1 MSMKWYLGLIVV
13 VCLQFGCSKSPQSY
27 VDRGNQLVADGK
39 YKEAELQYRKSI
51 IADPKFAE
59 GYYRLGVLEH
69 SLRHGTEALADLQR
83 AVDFDRENENYAIDL
98 ASISI
103 EAYQLVPAKKNLYEQ
118 ASQEADLLL
127 NKDPNSF
134 DGLRLHGD
142 IMVIDRRYD
151 EALSDFRRASA
162 IKPNNPDVT
171 LAMAQVL
178 FAQKRDREGEQV
190 LREFLSARKDFAPSY
205 DLLEAHYVAA
215 KRLADAEHLLQLEI
229 ASFPKSARPQ
239 LQLADLYRMSGR
251 NREMAQILTHL
262 VSDHSDFPLAHAQVG
277 DFYAESRQWETA
289 LSQYQDGL
297 AQSSASNRVLYQK
310 RIERA
315 LESLGKREEAIA
327 ELNVILKTNPKDAET
342 RFNRAL
348 LLRASQD
355 RKDRDVA
362 TEDLE
367 SLADQYPGNAV
378 VRYQLGRSYLSNGDA
393 PSAWKQ
399 LKKSADLQK
408 DYIPPRLLLADIAQT
423 AHNYSAAL
431 QAANEVLALNEN
443 NLDAKLLRSAA
454 LVGDKSYQEAK
465 KELDSLSKLQP
476 DSKEVALEFADLAV
490 GEKDYVKAEKLYRR
504 LYQPGSSDLR
514 PLKGLLQVCVL
525 QRHPEKGQ
533 ALLEAELKQQPD
545 ARPVRL
551 LLASFATQQGKLDMA
566 AQQYRWLQSKDPKSV
581 QAYSGLGDLYQRQG
595 ETEEALGSYEKAE
608 ELAPKDPQ
616 VLNAVAVLESQDG
629 QPQQAISTLNK
640 QLALDPNNALAM
652 NNLAFNLADTGTD
665 LDRALSLAQQ
675 VARKFPNDPG
685 VIDTVGW
692 VYVKRGLNS
701 SAIQVLGGLVKKYPN
716 EPVFRY
722 HFAVALLQGRQA
734 NDAKQELLA
743 ALSQHPAKDLS
754 KKIQASLAQVR

>member
-1 MSMKWYLGLIVV
+1 MKRYIGLIAV
-13 VCLQFGCSKSPQSY
+13 VCVQFGCSKSPQSY
-27 VDRGNQLVADGK
+27 VDRGNQLVANGK
-39 YKEAELQYRKSI
+39 YVEAELQYRKSI

-69 SLRHGTEALADLQR
+69 SLRHGTEALDDLQR
-83 AVDFDRENENYAIDL
+83 AVDFDRGNENYAIDL
-98 ASISI
+98 ASISL

-118 ASQEADLLL
+118 ASQEAEILLS
-127 NKDPNSF
+127 KDPNSF

-151 EALSDFRRASA
+151 EALADFRRASA

-178 FAQKRDREGEQV
+178 FTQKRDRDAEELLQQ
-190 LREFLSARKDFAPSY
+190 FLSVRKDFAPSY

-215 KRLADAEHLLQLEI
+215 KRLADAEHLLQLET
-229 ASFPKSARPQ
+229 ASFPRSARPQ
-239 LQLADLYRMSGR
+239 LQLANLYRMSGR
-251 NREMAQILTHL
+251 DREMAQILTKL
-262 VSDHSDFPLAHAQVG
+262 VSDHSRFPAAHAQVG
-277 DFYAESRQWETA
+277 DFYAESRQWDAA
-289 LSQYQDGL
+289 LSQYRAGL
-297 AQSSASNRVLYQK
+297 AHSSGSDKILYQK

-315 LESLGKREEAIA
+315 LESLGKREEAIVEA
-327 ELNVILKTNPKDAET
+327 NRILKNNPKDAET

-348 LLRASQD
+348 LLRESQD
-355 RKDRDVA
+355 PKDRDVA
-362 TEDLE
+362 TEE
-367 SLADQYPGNAV
+367 FKSLADQYPGNAV
-378 VRYQLGRSYLSNGDA
+378 VRYQLGRSYLSKGDA
-393 PSAWKQ
+393 ASAWKQ

-423 AHNYSAAL
+423 AHNYSAAFS
-431 QAANEVLALNEN
+431 AANEVLAVDADNA
-443 NLDAKLLRSAA
+443 DAKLLRAAA
-454 LVGDKSYQEAK
+454 LVGDRSYQEAQ

-476 DSKEVALEFADLAV
+476 GSKEVALEFADLAV
-490 GEKDYVKAEKLYRR
+490 GEKDYGKADKLYRR

-525 QRHPEKGQ
+525 ERHPEKGQ
-533 ALLEAELKQQPD
+533 ALLEAEVKQQPD
-545 ARPVRL
+545 SRPVRL
-551 LLASFATQQGKLDMA
+551 LMASFATQQGKLDIA

-581 QAYSGLGDLYQRQG
+581 RAYSGLGDLYQRQG
-595 ETEEALGSYEKAE
+595 ETEEALVSYEKAE

-616 VLNAVAVLESQDG
+616 VLNAVAVLESQNG

-665 LDRALSLAQQ
+665 LDRALSLAQR

-716 EPVFRY
+716 EPAFRY

-734 NDAKQELLA
+734 SDAKREFQA
-743 ALSQHPAKDLS
+743 ALSEHPPKDLS
-754 KKIQASLAQVR
+754 TKIQTSLAQVR